1 MRTDMMV
8 KIYFKNFLHL
18 IVVILTSCLF
28 FGCVANILIK
38 PGPTNNIN
46 PADWEKIKIGMSKEQ
61 VKKNLSCCPCQKK
74 ISVGDSGKSTLDF
87 WEYDYCSSPLS
98 GPSPKAYVVFFNEEG
113 LVYDLRA
120 PIDN

>member
-1 MRTDMMV
+1 MMV
-8 KIYFKNFLHL
+8 KIYFKNVLHL

-28 FGCVANILIK
+28 FGCFANILLK

-61 VKKNLSCCPCQKK
+61 VKKILSCCPSQKK
-74 ISVGDSGKSTLDF
+74 ISVGDSDKSTLDF
-87 WEYDYCSSPLS
+87 WEYDYRSSPLS